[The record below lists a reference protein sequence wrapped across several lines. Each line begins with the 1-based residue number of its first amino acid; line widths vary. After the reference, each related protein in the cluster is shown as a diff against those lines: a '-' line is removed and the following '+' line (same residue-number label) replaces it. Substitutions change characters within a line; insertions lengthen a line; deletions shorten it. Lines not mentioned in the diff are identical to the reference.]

1 MYPTLCIRKPQPVK
15 PGKPKPRPVKPR
27 TAKPAKPRTAKPNPV
42 FRPPFPADPALLG
55 FRASRLVL
63 HGIDLREFDAQ
74 LRAGMRRFLAA
85 HGHDPGELT
94 DAAMRDVMKPDKDDP
109 LAVAKRR
116 ARDGNHNAQFRPG
129 AGLRASGFGVW
140 NHLRGLEA
148 GLAVTEEV
156 ARMWGY
162 THTGGVPHLIA
173 KLPTDTQADYDRG
186 RWRAGTLAPHID
198 GGSFADAMAAC
209 VKYAAHPTFDA
220 WGEEHGEQI
229 LAHLQIGTT
238 GHTCTLWHLTPW
250 RYAVVLAAMRLK
262 TSDARWHT
270 TGGPQFYKHDT
281 AQLAAVANR
290 VIAALAAR
298 QDESA
303 EAVHENLDENLDEDL
318 DDTESVAA
326 VLAHLPPQLH
336 AVPPGQEALPPLVP
350 GPMID
355 VTAGDQ
361 ALCAP
366 TVVAWKSMVL
376 HWVTPTG
383 PLPRYTFTV
392 PLQRPP
398 SQATPSADP
407 SAAPPAASHS
417 TPQAVPRAVHHLR
430 LLAAWK
436 EAEGPERARLLD
448 QIRADKVPWA
458 GGQVHKFPGVTEADN
473 VGFWEGLVASRARV
487 EAHLANVSLIC
498 KPQ

>member
-1 MYPTLCIRKPQPVK
+1 MYPTPCIRKTKPVKHVKPNPRTVKPKPVK
-15 PGKPKPRPVKPR
+15 PKPVK
-27 TAKPAKPRTAKPNPV
+27 AVKPVTPV

-55 FRASRLVL
+55 FRASRMTLQ
-63 HGIDLREFDAQ
+63 GIDLREFDVG

-94 DAAMRDVMKPDKDDP
+94 DAAIRDVMKPDKDDP

-173 KLPTDTQADYDRG
+173 KLPTDTQADFDRG

-262 TSDARWHT
+262 ISDAKWHT

-290 VIAALAAR
+290 VIAALAA
-298 QDESA
+298 STKTA
-303 EAVHENLDENLDEDL
+303 EVLEGAVHEVPDEE
-318 DDTESVAA
+318 TAA

-366 TVVAWKSMVL
+366 TVVAWKTMVL

-392 PLQRPP
+392 PLQRPAT
-398 SQATPSADP
+398 QATL
-407 SAAPPAASHS
+407 PATLPVSHLV
-417 TPQAVPRAVHHLR
+417 PQAVSHFVPRAVHHLR

-436 EAEGPERARLLD
+436 EAEEPERARLLD

-487 EAHLANVSLIC
+487 EAHLADLSLIC

>member
-15 PGKPKPRPVKPR
+15 PGNPKPRTAKPR
-27 TAKPAKPRTAKPNPV
+27 TAKPAKPKPAKPKPVTPV
-42 FRPPFPADPALLG
+42 FCPPSPVDPALLG

-63 HGIDLREFDAQ
+63 QGIHLREFDVG

-94 DAAMRDVMKPDKDDP
+94 DAVMRDVMKPDKHDP

-116 ARDGNHNAQFRPG
+116 ARDGSHNAQFRPG

-173 KLPTDTQADYDRG
+173 KLPTDTQADFDRG

-262 TSDARWHT
+262 ISDAKWHT

-303 EAVHENLDENLDEDL
+303 GAVHENLDEDLDEDL

-336 AVPPGQEALPPLVP
+336 AVPPGQEALPPLAP

-366 TVVAWKSMVL
+366 TVVAWKTMVL

-392 PLQRPP
+392 PLQRPAT
-398 SQATPSADP
+398 QATPSAD
-407 SAAPPAASHS
+407 SLAA
-417 TPQAVPRAVHHLR
+417 PRAVHHLR

>member
-1 MYPTLCIRKPQPVK
+1 
-15 PGKPKPRPVKPR
+15 
-27 TAKPAKPRTAKPNPV
+27 
-42 FRPPFPADPALLG
+42 
-55 FRASRLVL
+55 LVL
-63 HGIDLREFDAQ
+63 QGIHLREFDVG

-94 DAAMRDVMKPDKDDP
+94 DAVMRDVMKPDKHDP

-116 ARDGNHNAQFRPG
+116 ARDGSHNAQFRPG

-173 KLPTDTQADYDRG
+173 KLPTDTQADFDRG

-262 TSDARWHT
+262 ISDAKWHT

-303 EAVHENLDENLDEDL
+303 GAVHENLDEE
-318 DDTESVAA
+318 TRA

-366 TVVAWKSMVL
+366 TVVAWKTMVL

-398 SQATPSADP
+398 AV
-407 SAAPPAASHS
+407 SHFV
-417 TPQAVPRAVHHLR
+417 PQAAPRAVHHLR

-436 EAEGPERARLLD
+436 EAEEPERARLLD

-487 EAHLANVSLIC
+487 EAHLVNVSLIC